1 MNIVFVQSLIMNI
14 LFGITD
20 ENFKTLQNSILNVYL
35 LSIGDNHPM
44 SIVTFSTAIRNVFSS
59 ILSISTMLL
68 TNMFVAIIWSHY
80 YEYYLQQ
87 AGSKLS
93 SVRMFIN
100 ALLGDPKNYGN
111 KQGQPWIKR
120 FRNIVFKFLHKWVN
134 NIIEDKTAFNFDNTK
149 NLKI

>member
-20 ENFKTLQNSILNVYL
+20 ENFKIRRSTFDIILFVIMFMNIVFVQSLIMNILFGITDENFNKTLQNSILNVYL

-68 TNMFVAIIWSHY
+68 TNMFSWQLYGRTTTSITF
-80 YEYYLQQ
+80 
-87 AGSKLS
+87 SKL
-93 SVRMFIN
+93 
-100 ALLGDPKNYGN
+100 AL
-111 KQGQPWIKR
+111 
-120 FRNIVFKFLHKWVN
+120 
-134 NIIEDKTAFNFDNTK
+134 
-149 NLKI
+149 NLAQ